1 MVDCAAAMIML
12 VEEKA
17 AAAAAAVGAVV
28 NGWKIGS
35 VHQRVE

>member
-1 MVDCAAAMIML
+1 MVDCAAAMIMV
-12 VEEKA
+12 VEEK